1 MSAPESHSQPKIVM
15 SGMRPT
21 GKLHLGHYM
30 GVLKNWVSLQNDYQ
44 CYFSIVD
51 WHALTTQYDRSEN
64 IQANI
69 LELALDWL
77 SCGINPEK
85 ATIYVQSSIPEIAV
99 MHLLM
104 SMLTPVKW
112 LETDPTLKDMVQM
125 LREDGEGIHYGLLGY
140 PNLQTMDILGVLGEL
155 VPVGKD
161 QLAHLEISR
170 DLARRFN
177 HQYQCQLFPEPRP
190 LLTEIPML
198 LGVDGR
204 KMGKSFGNAIYL
216 SDTEDET
223 WTKLKTCITDPARI
237 KRQDPGSPDNCSV
250 IYPYYKAFTN
260 ASAQSL
266 AAEECQSAA
275 RGCMDCKKILT
286 EQINETLRP
295 IRERRKVLES
305 DPSQVLAILK
315 SSTERARA
323 VHQETLRQ
331 MQTVMKIPITC

>member
-1 MSAPESHSQPKIVM
+1 
-15 SGMRPT
+15 
-21 GKLHLGHYM
+21 
-30 GVLKNWVSLQNDYQ
+30 
-44 CYFSIVD
+44 
-51 WHALTTQYDRSEN
+51 
-64 IQANI
+64 
-69 LELALDWL
+69 
-77 SCGINPEK
+77 
-85 ATIYVQSSIPEIAV
+85 
-99 MHLLM
+99 
-104 SMLTPVKW
+104 
-112 LETDPTLKDMVQM
+112 
-125 LREDGEGIHYGLLGY
+125 
-140 PNLQTMDILGVLGEL
+140 MDILGVLGEL